1 MTKNYDDRK
10 FVLLAIFLLIAVVYI
25 FRLFY
30 IQVID
35 NSYTLSARNQTLQYL
50 TQYPARGL
58 VYDRNGELLVFNEA
72 AYDLMVVPREVKNID
87 TLAFCALLGI
97 TPDDFKDRFQKA
109 KEYSRYKASIFEKM
123 LTAEEFAAISGKLY
137 LYPGFFGQQRTLRKY
152 PQKTAASV
160 LGYIGEVDNQIT
172 SRNPYYKTG
181 DYIGVSGLEK
191 FYEEELRGQRGL
203 KIVVKDVHNR
213 IKESFRKGQYD
224 TLAIPGLDLYSS
236 LDIDL
241 QQYGERLMQ
250 HKKGSIVAIEPAT
263 GEILCLVSSPSYDPN
278 LLVGRDRAKNY
289 MALLNNDSL
298 VPLFNRALMASY
310 PPGSTFK
317 LVQSLVGLQEKVISE
332 NTGFA
337 CNKALV
343 GCHNHPN
350 AVTLQQGIQM
360 SCNPYFFNV
369 FKRIINQNKASSNFK
384 DSEIGLDIWQKHM
397 LSFGLGKPLALDL
410 PDMKGGRVPGVKYYD
425 KIYGHGRWA
434 FSTIYS
440 LSIGQGEVEIT
451 PVQLANLSAIIA
463 NRGFYYTPH
472 LVRSIGEKEG
482 KKRPEYE
489 KRNFT
494 TVDSAYFNIITEG
507 MRRVVQESG
516 GTARQAR
523 IDSVIVCGKTG
534 TVETTSGRDH
544 SVFMAFAPMDNPKIA
559 ISVYTENAGFGGA
572 VSAPIAS
579 LMMEKYL
586 KGSVK
591 DTLKERTVLEADFIK
606 DPGKPKVKVKRR

>member
-1 MTKNYDDRK
+1 MTKSYDDRK

-30 IQVID
+30 LQVID
-35 NSYTLSARNQTLQYL
+35 DSNTLSARNQTLQYI

-72 AYDLMVVPREVKNID
+72 AYDLMVVPREVKNFD
-87 TLAFCALLGI
+87 TLAFCQLLGI
-97 TPDDFKDRFQKA
+97 TVDNFKDRLQKA
-109 KEYSRYKASIFEKM
+109 KEFSRYKASIFEKM

-152 PQKTAASV
+152 PKKTAAHV
-160 LGYIGEVDNQIT
+160 LGYIGEVDNKIT
-172 SRNPYYKTG
+172 GKNPYYKSG
-181 DYIGVSGLEK
+181 DYIGVNGLEK

-213 IKESFRKGQYD
+213 IKESFKNGQYD
-224 TLAIPGLDLYSS
+224 TLAVAGLDLFSS

-241 QQYGERLMQ
+241 QQYGEYLMQ
-250 HKKGSIVAIEPAT
+250 NKKGSIVAIEPST

-278 LLVGRDRAKNY
+278 FLVGRERAKNY
-289 MALLNNDSL
+289 MTLLNNDSL

-317 LVQSLVGLQEKVISE
+317 LIQSLVGLQEGVITE
-332 NTGFA
+332 NTGFP
-337 CNKALV
+337 CNKSVV
-343 GCHNHPN
+343 GCHNHP
-350 AVTLQQGIQM
+350 AATTLQQAIQM
-360 SCNPYFFNV
+360 SCNPYYHSV
-369 FKRIINQNKASSNFK
+369 FRRIINQNKSSSNFK

-397 LSFGLGKPLALDL
+397 MSFGLGKPLALDL

-440 LSIGQGEVEIT
+440 LSIGQGEVEII
-451 PVQLANLSAIIA
+451 PLQMANLAAIIA
-463 NRGFYYTPH
+463 NRGYYYIPH
-472 LVRSIGEKEG
+472 LVRSIGEKNG
-482 KKRPEYE
+482 NKKPEYVQPHS
-489 KRNFT
+489 T
-494 TVDSAYFNIITEG
+494 SVDSAYFNIIVEG

-523 IDSVIVCGKTG
+523 IDSITVCGKTG

-579 LMMEKYL
+579 LIIEKYL
-586 KGSVK
+586 NGNIK
-591 DTLKERTVLEADFIK
+591 DTLKEKTVLEADFIK
-606 DPGKPKVKVKRR
+606 DPGKPTIKVKRR

>member
-1 MTKNYDDRK
+1 MIKSYDDRK

-35 NSYTLSARNQTLQYL
+35 NTYTLSARNQTLQYL

-72 AYDLMVVPREVKNID
+72 AYDLMVVPREVKNPD
-87 TLAFCALLGI
+87 TLEFCQLLGI
-97 TPDDFKDRFQKA
+97 SPDDFKDRFQKA
-109 KEYSRYKASIFEKM
+109 KEYSRYKPSIFEKM

-152 PQKTAASV
+152 PQKTAAHV
-160 LGYIGEVDNQIT
+160 LGYIGEVDNNIT
-172 SRNPYYKTG
+172 SKNPYYKTG

-191 FYEEELRGQRGL
+191 YYEEELRGQRGL

-213 IKESFRKGQYD
+213 IKGSFKKGEYD
-224 TLAIPGLDLYSS
+224 TLAIPGLDLFSS
-236 LDIDL
+236 LDVEL

-250 HKKGSIVAIEPAT
+250 NKKGSIVAIEPST

-278 LLVGRDRAKNY
+278 FLVGRDRAKNY
-289 MALLNNDSL
+289 MTLLNNDSL

-317 LVQSLVGLQEKVISE
+317 LVQSLVGMQERVISE

-343 GCHNHPN
+343 GCHDHPS
-350 AVTLQQGIQM
+350 AMTLQQGIQM

-369 FKRIINQNKASSNFK
+369 FKRIINQNKSTSNFK
-384 DSEIGLDIWQKHM
+384 DSEIGLGTWQKHVM
-397 LSFGLGKPLALDL
+397 SFGLGKPLELDL

-425 KIYGHGRWA
+425 KIYGSGRWA

-440 LSIGQGEVEIT
+440 LSIGQGEVELI
-451 PVQLANLSAIIA
+451 PLQMANLSATIA
-463 NRGFYYTPH
+463 NRGFYFTPH
-472 LVRSIGEKEG
+472 LVRSVKTKTGNTPEK
-482 KKRPEYE
+482 YLE
-489 KRNFT
+489 KHFT
-494 TVDSAYFNIITEG
+494 TVDSSHFNIIIEG

-523 IDSVIVCGKTG
+523 IDSIIVCGKTG

-544 SVFMAFAPMDNPKIA
+544 SVFMAFAPMENPKIA

-579 LMMEKYL
+579 LIMEKYL
-586 KGSVK
+586 TGSIK
-591 DTLKERTVLEADFIK
+591 DTLKERNVLEADFIK

>member
-1 MTKNYDDRK
+1 MIKNYDDRK

-35 NSYTLSARNQTLQYL
+35 NSYTLSARNQTLQYI

-58 VYDRNGELLVFNEA
+58 VFDRNGELLVFNEA

-137 LYPGFFGQQRTLRKY
+137 QYPGFFGQQRTLRKY
-152 PQKTAASV
+152 PKKTAAHV
-160 LGYIGEVDNQIT
+160 LGYIGEVDNQVT
-172 SRNPYYKTG
+172 NRNPYYKSG

-191 FYEEELRGQRGL
+191 FYEQELRGQRGL

-236 LDIDL
+236 LDINL
-241 QQYGERLMQ
+241 QQYGELLMQ

-278 LLVGRDRAKNY
+278 FLVGRDRAKNY
-289 MALLNNDSL
+289 MTLLNNDSL

-332 NTGFA
+332 NTGIA

-343 GCHNHPN
+343 GCHPHPN
-350 AVTLQQGIQM
+350 AMTLQQAIQM
-360 SCNPYFFNV
+360 SCNPYYYNV
-369 FKRIINQNKASSNFK
+369 FKRIINQNKSSSNFK
-384 DSEIGLDIWQKHM
+384 DSEIGLEVWQKHVM
-397 LSFGLGKPLALDL
+397 SFGLGKPLALDL
-410 PDMKGGRVPGVKYYD
+410 PGIKGGRVPGVKYYD
-425 KIYGHGRWA
+425 KIYGRGRWA

-451 PVQLANLSAIIA
+451 PVQLANLTAIIA

-472 LVRSIGEKEG
+472 FVRSIGEKSG
-482 KKRPEYE
+482 KKREEYLE
-489 KRNFT
+489 PHFT
-494 TVDSAYFNIITEG
+494 TVDSSYFNIIVEG
-507 MRRVVQESG
+507 MRRVVQETG
-516 GTARQAR
+516 GTARQGR

-559 ISVYTENAGFGGA
+559 ISVYTENAGFGGS

-579 LMMEKYL
+579 LMMAKYL
-586 KGSVK
+586 KGNIT
-591 DTLKERTVLEADFIK
+591 DTLKEKTVLEADFIK